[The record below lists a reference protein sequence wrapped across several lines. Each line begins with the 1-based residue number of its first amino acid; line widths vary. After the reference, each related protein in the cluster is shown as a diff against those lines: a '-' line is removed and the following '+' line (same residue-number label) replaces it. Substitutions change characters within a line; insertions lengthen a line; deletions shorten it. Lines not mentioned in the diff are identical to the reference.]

1 MGRQPALKPGSVPPN
16 QGIPSIQIYH
26 TMRLLHRHRR
36 QIPGRH
42 QAAPKQGLLVFMIQL
57 KDFHQQIFNGLK
69 QCFYFRRSPNFTS
82 ADSNFGSRLFRCG
95 SNSPG

>member
-1 MGRQPALKPGSVPPN
+1 
-16 QGIPSIQIYH
+16 
-26 TMRLLHRHRR
+26 MRLLHRHRR

-69 QCFYFRRSPNFTS
+69 QCFYFLRLDGRPPALPPVPQFHQRGLQFRQQTFPLRIEFT
-82 ADSNFGSRLFRCG
+82 RLIILIH
-95 SNSPG
+95 